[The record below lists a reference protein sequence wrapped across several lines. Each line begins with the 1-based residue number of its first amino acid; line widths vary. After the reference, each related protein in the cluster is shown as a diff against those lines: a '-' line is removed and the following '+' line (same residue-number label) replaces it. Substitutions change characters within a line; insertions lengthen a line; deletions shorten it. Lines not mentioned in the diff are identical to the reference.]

1 MAIRFI
7 GVSFLGK
14 VVGEWI
20 QARGRDTAKPC
31 FIGVTKLPARR
42 LLAWNAGHERRL
54 RAIG

>member
-7 GVSFLGK
+7 GDSFLGK

-31 FIGVTKLPARR
+31 FIGVTKGWLRRDARR
-42 LLAWNAGHERRL
+42 KRRL